1 MYDLRAKAGKNE
13 KRALG
18 HEVGDYTRWAQQHR
32 RRNRLE
38 EASSLDRAIVK
49 AKEQIAMIDQ
59 VLKEIKEPDERD
71 ESVDDFGFAELF
83 NEREIVGNETIEAT

>member
-1 MYDLRAKAGKNE
+1 VIEANYELARIRQAKPKSATDIREMYDLRAKAVKNE

-32 RRNRLE
+32 QRNRLE
-38 EASSLDRAIVK
+38 EASSLDRAIVN

-59 VLKEIKEPDERD
+59 VLK
-71 ESVDDFGFAELF
+71 
-83 NEREIVGNETIEAT
+83 